1 MRSAALIL
9 LVATAVA
16 HATPSQDLD
25 RARKNFRAK
34 DWQSAK
40 EVSGALLYP
49 DLQLGR
55 QEDVIE
61 AHVLLGAANFELGDT
76 QRAID
81 EFTKALQIDPERAI
95 TTLMF
100 SEGAVRLF
108 DRTKEDV
115 RARLEHDAEKQRLAA
130 QAKALEDYRKSLRVY
145 EIRPFSFNFLPFGLA
160 QFTQDRRGMGTAMA
174 IGQTSTFLASVGI
187 FGYLVGTY
195 GFQSNAVD
203 ISEGPRV
210 RRLQQ
215 IEIGAGIGFFA
226 FYAYGVYDAIRHH
239 KARRQLQGDD
249 SLVPAELLDPS
260 KKKPAP
266 PPPKTSL
273 LDRLQISPMV
283 TPESVG
289 IGIGWEN

>member
-1 MRSAALIL
+1 MRTAALIL

-16 HATPSQDLD
+16 HATPTQDLD

-40 EVSGALLYP
+40 EVSSALLYP

-100 SEGAVRLF
+100 SEGAVRQF
-108 DRTKEDV
+108 DRTKDDV
-115 RARLEHDAEKQRLAA
+115 RARIEHDAEKRRLAA
-130 QAKALEDYRKSLRVY
+130 QAKALEDYRKSLHVY
-145 EIRPFSFNFLPFGLA
+145 EVRPFSFNFLPFGLA
-160 QFTQDRRGMGTAMA
+160 QFTQDRRGMGAAMA
-174 IGQTSTFLASVGI
+174 IGQSATFLASVGI
-187 FGYLVGTY
+187 FGYLVGAY

-203 ISEGPRV
+203 IAEGPRV

-215 IEIGAGIGFFA
+215 IEIGTGIGFFA
-226 FYAYGVYDAIRHH
+226 FYAFGVYDAIRHH
-239 KARRQLQGDD
+239 KPRRQLQGDD
-249 SLVPAELLDPS
+249 SLIPEDLRDPS
-260 KKKPAP
+260 KKP
-266 PPPKTSL
+266 PPPKKNDTSL
-273 LDRLQISPMV
+273 LDRVKLSPML

>member
-1 MRSAALIL
+1 MRTAAVIVL
-9 LVATAVA
+9 LATALA

-40 EVSGALLYP
+40 EVSGTLLYP

-76 QRAID
+76 QHAID
-81 EFTKALQIDPERAI
+81 EFTKALQIDPDRAI

-108 DRTKEDV
+108 DRTREDV
-115 RARLEHDAEKQRLAA
+115 KVRLEHDAEKRRLAE
-130 QAKALEDYRKSLRVY
+130 QAKALEDYRKSLHVY
-145 EIRPFSFNFLPFGLA
+145 EVHPFSFNFLPFGLA
-160 QFTQDRRGMGTAMA
+160 QFTQNRNRMGTLMA
-174 IGQTSTFLASVGI
+174 IGQGTTLVASVGI
-187 FGYLVGTY
+187 FSYLVGAY
-195 GFQSNAVD
+195 GFQSNAVPLK
-203 ISEGPRV
+203 EGPQV
-210 RRLQQ
+210 RHLQQ
-215 IEIGAGIGFFA
+215 VEIGTGIGFFV
-226 FYAYGVYDAIRHH
+226 FYAWGVYDAIRHH

-249 SLVPAELLDPS
+249 SLIPTNLLDPT
-260 KKKPAP
+260 KPKPAP
-266 PPPKTSL
+266 PPSKTSL
-273 LDRLQISPMV
+273 LDRLQLSPMV
-283 TPESVG
+283 TPDSVG

>member
-1 MRSAALIL
+1 VR
-9 LVATAVA
+9 AVA
-16 HATPSQDLD
+16 VIVLLATTLANATPSQDLD

-40 EVSGALLYP
+40 EVSSALLYP
-49 DLQLGR
+49 DVQLGR

-61 AHVLLGAANFELGDT
+61 AHVLLGAANFELGEQ

-100 SEGAVRLF
+100 TEGAVRLF
-108 DRTKEDV
+108 ERTKEDV
-115 RARLEHDAEKQRLAA
+115 RARIEHDAEKQRLAA
-130 QAKALEDYRKSLRVY
+130 QAKALEDYRKSLHVY
-145 EIRPFSFNFLPFGLA
+145 EVRPFTFNFLPFGLA

-174 IGQTSTFLASVGI
+174 ISQTTTFLASVGI

-203 ISEGPRV
+203 ITEGRRV

-215 IEIGAGIGFFA
+215 IEIGTGIGFFA
-226 FYAYGVYDAIRHH
+226 FYALGVYDAIRHH
-239 KARRQLQGDD
+239 KSRRQLQGDD
-249 SLVPAELLDPS
+249 SLIPENLRDPS
-260 KKKPAP
+260 KNKPPGP
-266 PPPKTSL
+266 PKKTSL
-273 LDRLQISPMV
+273 LDRLQLSPMV
-283 TPESVG
+283 TPDGVG

>member
-1 MRSAALIL
+1 MRAAALIL
-9 LVATAVA
+9 VAVTAIA

-40 EVSGALLYP
+40 EVSGTLLYP

-76 QRAID
+76 QHAID
-81 EFTKALQIDPERAI
+81 EFTKALQIDPDRAI

-108 DRTKEDV
+108 DRTKDDV
-115 RARLEHDAEKQRLAA
+115 KARLEHDAERKRLVEAA
-130 QAKALEDYRKSLRVY
+130 ERLEAYRKSLVVY
-145 EIRPFSFNFLPFGLA
+145 EAHPFGFNFLPFGLA
-160 QFTQDRRGMGTAMA
+160 QFTQSRGRMGTLMA
-174 IGQTSTFLASVGI
+174 LGQGSTLIASVSI
-187 FGYLVGTY
+187 FSYLVGVY
-195 GFQSNAVD
+195 GFQSNAVPLKQ
-203 ISEGPRV
+203 GPLV

-215 IEIGAGIGFFA
+215 VEIGTGIGFFA
-226 FYAYGVYDAIRHH
+226 FYAWGVYDAIRHH
-239 KARRQLQGDD
+239 KARQQVQGDD
-249 SLVPAELLDPS
+249 SLIPQELLDPT
-260 KKKPAP
+260 KAKKPP
-266 PPPKTSL
+266 PAKTSL
-273 LDRLQISPMV
+273 LDRLQLSPMV

-289 IGIGWEN
+289 VGIGWEN

>member
-1 MRSAALIL
+1 MRAAALIL
-9 LVATAVA
+9 LCALTAA
-16 HATPSQDLD
+16 HATPTQDLE

-49 DLQLGR
+49 QLQLGR
-55 QEDVIE
+55 SEDVIE
-61 AHVLLGAANFELGDT
+61 AHVLLGAANFELGEN
-76 QRAID
+76 QQAID
-81 EFTKALQIDPERAI
+81 EFTKALQIDPDRSI

-115 RARLEHDAEKQRLAA
+115 RVRLEHEAEKKKLAEAAERLEA
-130 QAKALEDYRKSLRVY
+130 YRKSLVVY
-145 EIRPFSFNFLPFGLA
+145 EARPFYLNFMPFGLA
-160 QFTQDRRGMGTAMA
+160 QFTQNRNGMGTVMA
-174 IGQTSTFLASVGI
+174 IGQGTTFLASVGI

-195 GFQSNAVD
+195 GFESNAVPLTD
-203 ISEGPRV
+203 GPRV

-226 FYAYGVYDAIRHH
+226 FYAWGVYDAIRHH
-239 KARRQLQGDD
+239 KSRQQVQGDD
-249 SLVPAELLDPS
+249 SLIPPEILNPGKTKPS
-260 KKKPAP
+260 S
-266 PPPKTSL
+266 KTSSL
-273 LDRLQISPMV
+273 RLAPMF
-283 TPESVG
+283 TQDSVG

>member
-1 MRSAALIL
+1 MRSAAVIL
-9 LVATAVA
+9 LVATAIA
-16 HATPSQDLD
+16 HATPTQDLE

-49 DLQLGR
+49 DVQLGR

-61 AHVLLGAANFELGDT
+61 AHVLLGASNFELGEQ

-115 RARLEHDAEKQRLAA
+115 RVRMEHDAEKQRLAA
-130 QAKALEDYRKSLRVY
+130 QVKALEDYRKSLHIY
-145 EIRPFSFNFLPFGLA
+145 EARPFAFNFLPFGIA
-160 QFTQDRRGMGTAMA
+160 QSTQRRTRMA
-174 IGQTSTFLASVGI
+174 TLFAITQGSTFVASLGI
-187 FGYLVGTY
+187 WGYLVGTY
-195 GFQSNAVD
+195 GFTSNAVD
-203 ISEGPRV
+203 ITDGPRV

-215 IEIGAGIGFFA
+215 IEIGTGIA
-226 FYAYGVYDAIRHH
+226 FLGLYAWSTVDAIRHH
-239 KARRQLQGDD
+239 KARTQLQGDD
-249 SLVPAELLDPS
+249 SLIPKELLDPT
-260 KKKPAP
+260 KTKKPP
-266 PPPKTSL
+266 PQKTSL
-273 LDRLQISPMV
+273 LDRLQLSPMV
-283 TPESVG
+283 TPDGVG

>member
-1 MRSAALIL
+1 MRAAALIVL
-9 LVATAVA
+9 AAAAIA

-55 QEDVIE
+55 QEEVIE
-61 AHVLLGAANFELGDT
+61 AHVLLGASNFELGDN
-76 QRAID
+76 QRAVE

-108 DRTKEDV
+108 DRTKDDV
-115 RARLEHDAEKQRLAA
+115 RARIEHDAERKRLAEA
-130 QAKALEDYRKSLRVY
+130 AERLEAYRKSLVVY
-145 EIRPFSFNFLPFGLA
+145 EARPFYLNFIPFGLA
-160 QFTQDRRGMGTAMA
+160 QFTQNRSRMGTVMA
-174 IGQTSTFLASVGI
+174 VGQTSTFLASVGI

-195 GFQSNAVD
+195 GFESNAVPLV
-203 ISEGPRV
+203 EGPRV

-215 IEIGAGIGFFA
+215 VEIGTGIAFFA
-226 FYAYGVYDAIRHH
+226 FYAWGVYDAIRHH
-239 KARRQLQGDD
+239 KARQQVQGDD
-249 SLVPAELLDPS
+249 SLIPKELLDPTKA
-260 KKKPAP
+260 KK

-273 LDRLQISPMV
+273 LDRLQLSPMV
-283 TPESVG
+283 TPDGVG

>member
-1 MRSAALIL
+1 MRAVALIL
-9 LVATAVA
+9 LVATSIA
-16 HATPSQDLD
+16 HATPTQDLD

-40 EVSGALLYP
+40 EVSASLLYP

-76 QRAID
+76 QRAIN
-81 EFTKALQIDPERAI
+81 EFTLALQIDPERAI

-100 SEGAVRLF
+100 SDGAVRLF
-108 DRTKEDV
+108 ERTKEDV
-115 RARLEHDAEKQRLAA
+115 TARLERDAEKRRLAA
-130 QAKALEDYRKSLRVY
+130 QAKALEDYRKSLHVY
-145 EIRPFSFNFLPFGLA
+145 EIRPFSFNFIPFGIA
-160 QFTQDRRGMGTAMA
+160 QFTQERRGMGAVMA
-174 IGQTSTFLASVGI
+174 IGQTTTFLASVGI

-203 ISEGPRV
+203 ISEGQRV
-210 RRLQQ
+210 RRLQE
-215 IEIGAGIGFFA
+215 IEIGTGIGFFA
-226 FYAYGVYDAIRHH
+226 FYALGVFDAIRHH
-239 KARRQLQGDD
+239 KPRRQLQGDD
-249 SLVPAELLDPS
+249 SLVPADLLDPS
-260 KKKPAP
+260 KKKPAA
-266 PPPKTSL
+266 PPKKTSF
-273 LDRLQISPMV
+273 LDRLKLSPMV

>member
-1 MRSAALIL
+1 VRAAALIL
-9 LVATAVA
+9 VCAMTIA
-16 HATPSQDLD
+16 HATPTQDLD

-55 QEDVIE
+55 SEDVIE
-61 AHVLLGAANFELGDT
+61 AHVLLGASNFELGDN
-76 QRAID
+76 QRAVD
-81 EFTKALQIDPERAI
+81 EFTKALQIDPDRSI

-115 RARLEHDAEKQRLAA
+115 RVRLDHEVEKKKLAEAAERLEA
-130 QAKALEDYRKSLRVY
+130 YRKSLVVY
-145 EIRPFSFNFLPFGLA
+145 EARPFWMNIMPFGLA
-160 QFTQDRRGMGTAMA
+160 QFTQGRNGMGTLMA
-174 IGQTSTFLASVGI
+174 IGQGTTFVTSVGI

-195 GFQSNAVD
+195 GFRSNAVKLAD
-203 ISEGPRV
+203 ANRV
-210 RRLQQ
+210 LTLQRV
-215 IEIGAGIGFFA
+215 EIGAGIGFFA
-226 FYAYGVYDAIRHH
+226 FYAWGVYDAIRHH
-239 KARRQLQGDD
+239 KSRQQVQGDD
-249 SLVPAELLDPS
+249 SLIPS
-260 KKKPAP
+260 EILNPTKTKR
-266 PPPKTSL
+266 PPKSSSL
-273 LDRLQISPMV
+273 RLAPMV

>member
-1 MRSAALIL
+1 MRVAALLL

-16 HATPSQDLD
+16 QATPTQDLD

-40 EVSGALLYP
+40 EVSGTLLYP

-81 EFTKALQIDPERAI
+81 EFTKALQIDPDRSI

-108 DRTKEDV
+108 ERTKEDV

-145 EIRPFSFNFLPFGLA
+145 EVRSFSFNFLPFGLA
-160 QFTQDRRGMGTAMA
+160 QFTQDRRGMGAFMA
-174 IGQTSTFLASVGI
+174 ISQTSTFLASVGI

-195 GFQSNAVD
+195 GFQSNAVA
-203 ISEGPRV
+203 ISEGQRV
-210 RRLQQ
+210 RRLQE
-215 IEIGAGIGFFA
+215 IEIGTGIGFFA
-226 FYAYGVYDAIRHH
+226 FYAFGVYDAIRHH
-239 KARRQLQGDD
+239 KPRRQLQGDD
-249 SLVPAELLDPS
+249 SLVPPELLDPT

-266 PPPKTSL
+266 PPKTSFL
-273 LDRLQISPMV
+273 RRLQLSPML